1 MKKSFWTGFLWG
13 ISYYILTGIVTW
25 IVYFIA
31 GRQYQHGLG
40 LHHIVSFLFLLGG
53 IVYTLYMLACFV
65 IGYKEKVN
73 LGEFSIHAIMAIC
86 GISFQLTVF
95 FSEVKRNQTS
105 ELTKKIIID
114 KQDSLNQSTIIDDTG
129 DTLFLSKEG
138 KIIIDKIARDSVV
151 K

>member
-1 MKKSFWTGFLWG
+1 MKKSFCTGFLWG
-13 ISYYILTGIVTW
+13 ISYYMLTGIVTW

-65 IGYKEKVN
+65 IGYKEKIN
-73 LGEFSIHAIMAIC
+73 LGEFSIHAIMAMSGIC
-86 GISFQLTVF
+86 FILAVF
-95 FSEVKRNQTS
+95 FSEVVSNQNS

-114 KQDSLNQSTIIDDTG
+114 KQDSLNESSIIDEIG
-129 DTLFLSKEG
+129 DTLLLSKEG
-138 KIIIDKIARDSVV
+138 KIIINKIARDSVV